1 MEAHYENGGNLDL
14 AHRGSPTFDEH
25 REALHLAS
33 ERPGGEASL
42 SRLNELRKRIERE

>member
-1 MEAHYENGGNLDL
+1 MRMGAISIWLID
-14 AHRGSPTFDEH
+14 GSPTFDEH